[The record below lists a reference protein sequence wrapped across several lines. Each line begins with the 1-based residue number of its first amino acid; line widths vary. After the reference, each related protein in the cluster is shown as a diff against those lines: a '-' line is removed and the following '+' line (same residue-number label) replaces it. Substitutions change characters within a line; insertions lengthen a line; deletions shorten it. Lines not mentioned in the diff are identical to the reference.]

1 MHIVVISQI
10 FLAQTTP
17 DINNIK
23 EFINAIGLG
32 STDAMP
38 VALNKLW
45 TIAME
50 GNLYKLVCSLGLL
63 IAIFGVGF
71 WCVKFYHTLDEGGL
85 RPAVNELIFPV
96 ILVVMLSNGGDNM
109 RQATLGTRDMM
120 NSINRSVN
128 SVINTDVD
136 MQVALNVLASN
147 DFARGTINAF
157 YNSCNVSVN
166 INVFEACVKQKE
178 QLGTVLVEVVKRAF
192 PPSGNTDWQHQIG
205 LWEDN
210 WTKLVSDRAKMS
222 TPEKIQEIASQAA
235 DVMKSTAAPPVTPPR
250 INALDYSTYSNE
262 KGMAMVRDSIMS
274 FRVAFLYIVEVMML
288 VTGLIG
294 PIFMALSMFPVGTKP
309 LIAWGTSFLSLGFCK
324 ICFSLISGLSAVAMV
339 YTGPDQVDMTV
350 AAVVLG
356 LLAPVLSFSIAS
368 GSGLSALQ
376 TISYA
381 AQGAGFNTGVGY
393 FDLNSGQG
401 IIRRDFTSNNDQDVS
416 LNE

>member
-1 MHIVVISQI
+1 MINQI

-17 DINNIK
+17 DISNIK
-23 EFINAIGLG
+23 DFVNAIGLG

-45 TIAME
+45 TIAMD

-96 ILVVMLSNGGDNM
+96 ILVIMLSNGGSNM

-147 DFARGTINAF
+147 DFARSTINAF

-166 INVFEACVKQKE
+166 INVFEACVQQNQ
-178 QLGTVLVEVVKRAF
+178 QLGTVVVEIVNRAF
-192 PPSGNTDWQHQIG
+192 PSSGNADWQNQIG
-205 LWEDN
+205 EWSKS
-210 WTKLVSDRAKMS
+210 WSKLVADRAKNA
-222 TPEKIQEIASQAA
+222 TPEEIQKVATDAISEA
-235 DVMKSTAAPPVTPPR
+235 VKPAPRV
-250 INALDYSTYSNE
+250 NALDYSTYSSE
-262 KGMAMVRDSIMS
+262 KGMQTVRDSIMS
-274 FRVAFLYIVEVMML
+274 FRVAFLYIIEVMML

-294 PIFMALSMFPVGTKP
+294 PIFLALSMFPVGTKP

-376 TISYA
+376 SISYA

-393 FDLNSGQG
+393 FDLKSGQG
-401 IIRRDFTSNNDQDVS
+401 TGHS
-416 LNE
+416 LSPDPVNESSISKDTNW

>member
-1 MHIVVISQI
+1 MINQV
-10 FLAQTTP
+10 FLAQTPP
-17 DINNIK
+17 DLNNIK
-23 EFINAIGLG
+23 DFVTAIGIS

-45 TIAME
+45 TIAMD

-96 ILVVMLSNGGDNM
+96 ILVIMLSNGGDNM

-147 DFARGTINAF
+147 DFARSTINTF

-178 QLGTVLVEVVKRAF
+178 QFGTVAVEIVKRAL
-192 PPSGNTDWQHQIG
+192 PSSGNADWQNQIDE
-205 LWEDN
+205 WEKSWD
-210 WTKLVSDRAKMS
+210 KLLSDRAKIS
-222 TPEKIQEIASQAA
+222 TPDKMQELASQAA
-235 DVMKSTAAPPVTPPR
+235 DAINSVTPAPAPPK
-250 INALDYSTYSNE
+250 INALDYSTYSSE
-262 KGMAMVRDSIMS
+262 KGMQTVRDSIMS
-274 FRVAFLYIVEVMML
+274 FRVAFLYIIEVMML

-294 PIFMALSMFPVGTKP
+294 PIFLALSMFPVGTKP

-376 TISYA
+376 SISYA
-381 AQGAGFNTGVGY
+381 AQGAGFNSGVGFY
-393 FDLNSGQG
+393 DVNSGQG
-401 IIRRDFTSNNDQDVS
+401 IIKKNDPEKP
-416 LNE
+416 LGT

>member
-1 MHIVVISQI
+1 MINQV
-10 FLAQTTP
+10 FLAQTPP
-17 DINNIK
+17 DISNIK
-23 EFINAIGLG
+23 DFVNAIGI
-32 STDAMP
+32 SYTEAMP

-45 TIAME
+45 TIAMD

-96 ILVVMLSNGGDNM
+96 ILVIMLSNGGDNM
-109 RQATLGTRDMM
+109 RKATLGTRDMM

-178 QLGTVLVEVVKRAF
+178 QLGTVVVEIVNRAF
-192 PPSGNTDWQHQIG
+192 PSSGNADWQNQIG
-205 LWEDN
+205 EWSKS
-210 WTKLVSDRAKMS
+210 WSKLVADRAQIS
-222 TPEKIQEIASQAA
+222 TPDKMQELASQAA
-235 DVMKSTAAPPVTPPR
+235 DAIKSVTPAPAPPK
-250 INALDYSTYSNE
+250 INALDYSTYSSE
-262 KGMAMVRDSIMS
+262 KGMQTVRDSIMS
-274 FRVAFLYIVEVMML
+274 FRVAFLYIIEVMML

-294 PIFMALSMFPVGTKP
+294 PIFLALSMFPVGTKP

-368 GSGLSALQ
+368 GSGLSAL
-376 TISYA
+376 TSISYA
-381 AQGAGFNTGVGY
+381 AQGAGFNSGVGFY
-393 FDLNSGQG
+393 DVNSGQG
-401 IIRRDFTSNNDQDVS
+401 IIKTDKNNQSKLDPH
-416 LNE
+416 